1 MRHPFPGRVEMTIQV
16 LLDDRFELIQQ
27 IRLKVAHCRSV
38 TYASVG
44 YATVGTGTQRRRGR
58 ATATVIQWRS
68 RADQAPLSM
77 APARRPSAA
86 CHRRWRWR
94 SGCQPDVGNPGAPAA
109 SPLSV
114 ALARRSSTAVSGAG
128 PPTKPAV
135 SGAGA
140 PATSPLS
147 VAVALRPRAR
157 C

>member
-44 YATVGTGTQRRRGR
+44 YATVGTGTQRRSVTRPAQTSRTRRRRGR

-77 APARRPSAA
+77 APARRPS
-86 CHRRWRWR
+86 
-94 SGCQPDVGNPGAPAA
+94 
-109 SPLSV
+109 
-114 ALARRSSTAVSGAG
+114 TAVSGAG
-128 PPTKPAV
+128 ARAASPMSVTQALRLPAHYQWRWR
-135 SGAGA
+135 ADQA
-140 PATSPLS
+140 PLS
-147 VAVALRPRAR
+147 VP
-157 C
+157 